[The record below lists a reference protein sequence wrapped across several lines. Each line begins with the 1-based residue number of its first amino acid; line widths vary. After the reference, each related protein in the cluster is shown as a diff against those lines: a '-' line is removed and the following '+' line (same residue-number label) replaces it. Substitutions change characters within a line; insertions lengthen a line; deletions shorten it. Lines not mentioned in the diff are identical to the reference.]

1 MTLFGDSQHL
11 DVDLA
16 VIGAGLAGTGL
27 AASLRQRGFDGTI
40 LLLEA
45 GRRPGGRVATRR
57 RRDDLLWRLD
67 HGAPCF
73 SFSQPVQGP
82 LADLWN
88 PLLEQGIVQ
97 PDSGLVVG
105 LSAAACLVEPP
116 KHPLLQGPRF
126 RGVPTMASVPE
137 ALLQSAGP
145 NTFGGFGERIS
156 SLRRENGWWC
166 LSGQRRARLLVV
178 TGNLLAHPRSLA
190 MLGWRDVPL
199 RSAVPLQMD
208 PVLDAALERIREMN
222 ASVRWNLMLEFPACA
237 DPLPRQIWLTS
248 DAQDKFGIERVVLHR
263 QQDQRVGLVVHGF
276 DDGSPIT
283 PASQPGLLMAQES
296 RQRLAL
302 TELLQPWPELAQAL
316 PLARSLGVMRW
327 GASQPLDSP
336 LPKSL
341 QWCELSAV
349 GFCGDWIAGPGF
361 GMAEGALQSAVDL
374 AAQLIEV
381 KTL

>member
-1 MTLFGDSQHL
+1 MTLFADSQHS

-27 AASLRQRGFDGTI
+27 AASLRQRGYDGTI

-45 GRRPGGRVATRR
+45 GRGPGGRAASRR

-73 SFSQPVQGP
+73 RFSQPPQGR
-82 LADLWN
+82 LAELWN
-88 PLLEQGIVQ
+88 SLLEQGIVQ
-97 PDSGLVVG
+97 SDRGLVVG
-105 LSAAACLVEPP
+105 LSETGCLVDPP
-116 KHPLLQGPRF
+116 DHPLLQGPRF

-137 ALLQSAGP
+137 ALLQLAGSK
-145 NTFGGFGERIS
+145 TQGAFGERIS

-166 LSGQRRARLLVV
+166 LSGQLRARSLVV

-199 RSAVPLQMD
+199 RSAVPLNVD
-208 PVLDAALERIREMN
+208 PSLDAALEQIAEMR
-222 ASVRWNLMLEFPACA
+222 ATVRWNLMLEFPRCA
-237 DPLPRQIWLTS
+237 DHLPRQIWLTS
-248 DAQDKFGIERVVLHR
+248 EAQEKFGIERIVLHR
-263 QQDQRVGLVVHGF
+263 QQDQRLGLVVHGL

-283 PASQPGLLMAQES
+283 PASQPGLLVEQEL
-296 RQRLAL
+296 RQRRAL
-302 TELLQPWPELAQAL
+302 TELLLPWPELAEAL

-327 GASQPLDSP
+327 GASQPLDYP
-336 LPKSL
+336 LPTSL
-341 QWCELSAV
+341 QWCESSAV
-349 GFCGDWIAGPGF
+349 GFCGDWIDGPGF

-374 AAQLIEV
+374 AAQLI
-381 KTL
+381 

>member
-1 MTLFGDSQHL
+1 MTLLGDSPHL

-27 AASLRQRGFDGTI
+27 AASLLQRGFDGTI

-45 GRRPGGRVATRR
+45 GRGPGGRAATRR

-73 SFSQPVQGP
+73 SFSQPPQGR
-82 LADLWN
+82 LAELWN
-88 PLLEQGIVQ
+88 PLVEQGIVQ
-97 PDSGLVVG
+97 LDLGLVVG
-105 LSAAACLVEPP
+105 LSETGCLVDPP
-116 KHPLLQGPRF
+116 AHPLLQGPRF

-137 ALLQSAGP
+137 AFLQVAGSK
-145 NTFGGFGERIS
+145 TQGAFGERIS

-166 LSGQRRARLLVV
+166 FSGQRRSRSLVV

-199 RSAVPLQMD
+199 RSAVPLNVD
-208 PVLDAALERIREMN
+208 PSLDAALEQIAEMR
-222 ASVRWNLMLEFPACA
+222 ASVRWNLMLEFPLCA
-237 DPLPRQIWLTS
+237 DHLPRQIWLTS
-248 DAQDKFGIERVVLHR
+248 EAQEKFGIERIVLHR
-263 QQDQRVGLVVHGF
+263 QQDQKLGLVVHGL

-283 PASQPGLLMAQES
+283 PASQPGLLVMQEL
-296 RQRLAL
+296 RQRKAL
-302 TELLQPWPELAQAL
+302 TELLRPWPELAHAL

-327 GASQPLDSP
+327 GASQPLDHP
-336 LPKSL
+336 LPTSL
-341 QWCELSAV
+341 QWCEASAV
-349 GFCGDWIAGPGF
+349 GFCGDWIDGQGF

-374 AAQLIEV
+374 AAQLI
-381 KTL
+381 

>member
-1 MTLFGDSQHL
+1 MTLFGATQSF

-45 GRRPGGRVATRR
+45 GRGPGGRAATRR
-57 RRDDLLWRLD
+57 RRDDATWRLD

-73 SFSQPVQGP
+73 SFSQPPRGF
-82 LADLWN
+82 LAELWN

-97 PDSGLVVG
+97 PDLGLVVG
-105 LSAAACLVEPP
+105 LSETGCLVDPP
-116 KHPLLQGPRF
+116 EHSLLQGPRF

-137 ALLQSAGP
+137 ALLQVAGP
-145 NTFGGFGERIS
+145 KTQAAFGERIS
-156 SLRRENGWWC
+156 SLRRESGWWC
-166 LSGQRRARLLVV
+166 FSGQRRARSLVV

-190 MLGWRDVPL
+190 MLGWPDVPL
-199 RSAVPLQMD
+199 RSAVPPNVD
-208 PVLDAALERIREMN
+208 PCLDAALAQIREMD
-222 ASVRWNLMLEFPACA
+222 ASVRWNLMLEMPHCS
-237 DPLPRQIWLTS
+237 DHLPRQIWLTS
-248 DAQDKFGIERVVLHR
+248 DAQNRFGIERIVLHR
-263 QQDQRVGLVVHGF
+263 QHDQRLGLVVHGI

-283 PASQPGLLMAQES
+283 PASQPGLLIEQES
-296 RQRLAL
+296 RQRKAL
-302 TELLQPWPELAQAL
+302 TELLRPWPALAQAL

-327 GASQPLDSP
+327 GASQPLDYP
-336 LPKSL
+336 LPTSL
-341 QWCELSAV
+341 QWCESSSV

-374 AAQLIEV
+374 AAQLV
-381 KTL
+381 

>member
-1 MTLFGDSQHL
+1 MTLFADSQPS

-27 AASLRQRGFDGTI
+27 AASLRQRGYDCTI

-45 GRRPGGRVATRR
+45 GRGPGGRAASRR

-73 SFSQPVQGP
+73 SFSQPPQGR
-82 LADLWN
+82 LAELWN
-88 PLLEQGIVQ
+88 SLLEQGIVQ
-97 PDSGLVVG
+97 SDRGLVVG
-105 LSAAACLVEPP
+105 LSETGCLVDPP
-116 KHPLLQGPRF
+116 DHPLLQGPRF

-137 ALLQSAGP
+137 ALLQLAGSK
-145 NTFGGFGERIS
+145 TQGAFGERIS

-166 LSGQRRARLLVV
+166 LSGQLRARSLVV

-199 RSAVPLQMD
+199 RSAVPLNVD
-208 PVLDAALERIREMN
+208 PSLDAALEQIAEMR
-222 ASVRWNLMLEFPACA
+222 ASVRWHLMLEFPRCA
-237 DPLPRQIWLTS
+237 DHLPRQIWLTS
-248 DAQDKFGIERVVLHR
+248 EAQEKFGIERIVLHR
-263 QQDQRVGLVVHGF
+263 QQDQRLGLVVHGL

-283 PASQPGLLMAQES
+283 PASQPGLLVEQEL
-296 RQRLAL
+296 RQRRAL
-302 TELLQPWPELAQAL
+302 TELLLPWPELAEAL

-327 GASQPLDSP
+327 GASQPLDYP
-336 LPKSL
+336 LPTSL
-341 QWCELSAV
+341 QWCASSAV
-349 GFCGDWIAGPGF
+349 GFCGDWIDGPGF

-374 AAQLIEV
+374 AAQLI
-381 KTL
+381 